1 MAEKVTIGNC
11 ELWHGDCREV
21 LPQIEAD
28 ACVTDPPYGI
38 AYQHSGGGD
47 SPVSRDMKRR
57 GVLGKNANKPIHGDD
72 EPFDPAPLLR
82 FPIVLMFGADH
93 YRARLPPG
101 GTMIAWDKHIGIGP
115 NDSFA
120 DAEYA
125 WTNLKVKRNV
135 FRYLWKGV
143 ACEKAG
149 EEGGRRYHPT
159 TKPQGLMRW
168 CLELMPNAKTI
179 ADPYMG
185 SGSTGVAAVALG
197 RAFVG
202 VEIHRP
208 YFDIACERIAAAQAQ
223 GQLFSAPKVGA
234 GETAVQGD
242 MLLPANAK
250 VSGAG
255 TASAGLPS

>member
-1 MAEKVTIGNC
+1 MFEEVTIGEC
-11 ELWHGDCREV
+11 RLILGDCREV
-21 LPQIEAD
+21 LPLIAAD

-38 AYQHSGGGD
+38 GYVHSGGGA
-47 SPVSRDMKRR
+47 SPVSLDMKRR
-57 GVLGKNANKPIHGDD
+57 GVLGVNANKPIHDD
-72 EPFDPAPLLR
+72 DKPFDPGPLLR

-93 YRARLPPG
+93 YRDKLPSG
-101 GTMIAWDKHIGIGP
+101 GTLIAWDKHTGIGP

-149 EEGGRRYHPT
+149 EDGGRRYHPT

-168 CLELMPNAKTI
+168 CLELMPNARTI

-223 GQLFSAPKVGA
+223 GQLFSAAKVGA
-234 GETAVQGD
+234 GDTAVQGD
-242 MLLPANAK
+242 MLLPANYCNK
-250 VSGAG
+250 SQHNERH
-255 TASAGLPS
+255 

>member
-21 LPQIEAD
+21 LPDIEAD

-38 AYQHSGGGD
+38 AYVHSGGGIG
-47 SPVSRDMKRR
+47 VGAKR
-57 GVLGKNANKPIHGDD
+57 NHSMPIHGDD
-72 EPFDPAPLLR
+72 KPFDPALLLR

-93 YRARLPPG
+93 YRDRLPSG
-101 GTMIAWDKHIGIGP
+101 GTLIAWDKHTGIGP

-149 EEGGRRYHPT
+149 EENGKRWHPT

-168 CLELMPNAKTI
+168 CLELMPNALRI

-197 RAFVG
+197 RRFVG

-223 GQLFSAPKVGA
+223 GQLFTAPKVGS

-242 MLLPANAK
+242 MLLPANRY
-250 VSGAG
+250 
-255 TASAGLPS
+255 